1 MYCLITNYYILFQ
14 QWHCALLHITPQ
26 LPSTQNSEVGD
37 SEEVLLL
44 HIIWKHSSTLAR
56 TKNALQQWSMHSKE
70 THVQMMRNWQIS
82 WSGSSLKHTSL
93 ANREMQNKMI
103 GNDKIQ
109 LNTLATRNCIV
120 PPTGIVN
127 ETIEHL
133 FRNKCL
139 CHFSWWTIPIAFS
152 PLSHTCCLFSLRSHA
167 LALLNHFC
175 GSADCYFT
183 GILNVSAK
191 LTVFWLYFHYSFP
204 LCNTFYKCPL

>member
-1 MYCLITNYYILFQ
+1 MGNNKDKNDKTNKKTNCQQYEYQVLLRIRGRMNKCEKCLYEMYCLITNYYILFQ
-14 QWHCALLHITPQ
+14 QWHCALLHITPR

-56 TKNALQQWSMHSKE
+56 TKNVLQQWSMHSKE

-139 CHFSWWTIPIAFS
+139 CQFSW
-152 PLSHTCCLFSLRSHA
+152 
-167 LALLNHFC
+167 
-175 GSADCYFT
+175 
-183 GILNVSAK
+183 
-191 LTVFWLYFHYSFP
+191 
-204 LCNTFYKCPL
+204 